1 MLKLICGPLL
11 ALGLL
16 TPAAA
21 VDESELLPVDQAFVL
36 SHQASAD
43 GRITLRWQI
52 AEGYYLYRH
61 RFDVQAESGYRL
73 DSVDWPPGTPHEDEF
88 FGKTETYRGSV
99 TATLNG
105 APQAEIAR
113 IALRYQGCA
122 DLGICYPPQKRSIE
136 VALPIPAAPA
146 AAAGINLGLPPAAP
160 TGSLLPGLGAPAA
173 GLVDSAPLPPE
184 QAFGVE
190 AIAVSG
196 GELLL
201 RFTPAPGYYLYRDKT
216 RLALR
221 ETEDIALGVPGWPE
235 ASPHRDEHF
244 GEVMVYFEQIEV
256 PLPLR
261 RARGEAMPLQLDV
274 EIQGCQTDGI
284 CYPPMQ
290 RALQV
295 ALPAAE
301 PGSLVGAERL
311 GDASALGGNAA
322 AEVPNAALALLFAL
336 LGGLILN
343 LMPCVLPVLSFK
355 LIGLAE
361 SQESR
366 AAARRHAIWYTAGV
380 LLSFAAV
387 GLGVL
392 ALREGGQALGWG
404 FQLQQPLVVAA
415 LVYVMLAVGLS
426 LSGLFQIGAGL
437 SGAGQ
442 SLAGRGGRSGDF
454 FTGVLA
460 VVVATPCTAPFM
472 GGAVGFTLTNTAWQ
486 TVAVFVAIGVGMALP
501 YLLLGWLPRLLAWL
515 PRPGPW
521 LGVFRQLL
529 GFPMLATAAWLAWV
543 LSLQA
548 GADGLLRLLV
558 AAVLLAFAAWA
569 YGWLQRATGRRP
581 GPAIAGALASLLALG
596 GTAWQLAR
604 IEVTADAP
612 VSLAMADGSSRGANT
627 ATQPAAAGR
636 PPESAAA
643 AMEVSWEPWSA
654 ERVAQA
660 LAQGRPV
667 LVDFTAAWCITC
679 QANKR
684 LVLDREVVR
693 AAFVA
698 QQVVLLRADWTRQD
712 PAISAELARFGRNG
726 VPFYLFYAS
735 AQQPPRILPELL
747 TVDTVLGALDSL
759 R

>member
-16 TPAAA
+16 APAVAI
-21 VDESELLPVDQAFVL
+21 DESELLPVDEAFVL
-36 SHQASAD
+36 SHEVSED
-43 GRITLRWQI
+43 GGITLRWQI

-73 DSVDWPPGTPHEDEF
+73 DRVDWPPGTPHEDEF

-99 TATLNG
+99 SATLSG

-113 IALRYQGCA
+113 FALRYQGCA

-136 VALPIPAAPA
+136 VALPLPAPPAGPAGLSLGLPAPA
-146 AAAGINLGLPPAAP
+146 AGNP
-160 TGSLLPGLGAPAA
+160 LLPGLGAPAA

-184 QAFGVE
+184 QAFAVE
-190 AIAVSG
+190 AIASSG
-196 GELLL
+196 SELLL

-221 ETEDIALGVPGWPE
+221 PAEGIALGVPGWPE
-235 ASPHRDEHF
+235 ATPHRDEHF
-244 GEVMVYFEQIEV
+244 GEVMVFFDQIEV

-261 RARGEAMPLQLDV
+261 RASGEAMSLQLDV

-290 RALQV
+290 RVLQV
-295 ALPAAE
+295 ALPAAA
-301 PGSLVGAERL
+301 PGSLVEAGAL
-311 GDASALGGNAA
+311 DSAAGST
-322 AEVPNAALALLFAL
+322 EVPNAAIALLFAL

-366 AAARRHAIWYTAGV
+366 EAARRHALWYTFGV
-380 LLSFAAV
+380 LLSFAAI

-392 ALREGGQALGWG
+392 ALRAGGQALGWG
-404 FQLQQPLVVAA
+404 FQLQQPLVVAG

-442 SLAGRGGRSGDF
+442 SLAARSGRSGDF

-472 GGAVGFTLTNTAWQ
+472 GGALAFAFAAPPWLAL
-486 TVAVFVAIGVGMALP
+486 AVFLALGLGLALP
-501 YLLLGWLPRLLAWL
+501 FLLVGLVPALGRLL
-515 PRPGPW
+515 PRPG
-521 LGVFRQLL
+521 
-529 GFPMLATAAWLAWV
+529 AWMDTLK
-543 LSLQA
+543 Q
-548 GADGLLRLLV
+548 
-558 AAVLLAFAAWA
+558 LLAFPMYLTAVWLVWVLAKQRGADAVGWVLIGATLVGLAGWA
-569 YGWLQRATGRRP
+569 LGQAQQRARRW
-581 GPAIAGALASLLALG
+581 GPALALVGLLAALGPLYAQRCQPPASATTQASSDGSEPYSAEALAAHRAAQRVVFVNMTADWCVTCKANEKNVLSGSAFTEAMQAAGAVYMKG
-596 GTAWQLAR
+596 
-604 IEVTADAP
+604 
-612 VSLAMADGSSRGANT
+612 
-627 ATQPAAAGR
+627 
-636 PPESAAA
+636 
-643 AMEVSWEPWSA
+643 
-654 ERVAQA
+654 
-660 LAQGRPV
+660 
-667 LVDFTAAWCITC
+667 
-679 QANKR
+679 
-684 LVLDREVVR
+684 
-693 AAFVA
+693 
-698 QQVVLLRADWTRQD
+698 DWTNVD
-712 PAISAELARFGRNG
+712 PAITRFLDDHGAVG
-726 VPFYLFYAS
+726 VPLYVVFPADGG
-735 AQQPPRILPELL
+735 PGRRLPTLL
-747 TVDTVLGALDSL
+747 TDAIVTDALEAA